1 MATNSNDGPV
11 ITAVEVS
18 RVFGSGATAVT
29 ALSAISLTIVRG
41 EFLAVTGRSG
51 SGKTTLLNLLSG
63 LDRPSTGTVHFNGN
77 DLAELRESDLVEMR
91 RHKIGFVFQAFH
103 LLPGVSAFD
112 NVMIPLIYCNKTPA
126 DAEERVE
133 RVLTRVGLE
142 HRMDHTPGQ
151 LSGGEQQ
158 RVTIARSLINDPK
171 ILLADEPTG
180 NLDSKNGAEIMAA
193 FDHLNTEGR
202 TIIII
207 THDPVV
213 SEHARRILTL
223 RDGQIVSD
231 RINENFKESHASLA
245 RAAVE

>member
-1 MATNSNDGPV
+1 MTISKAIEANSITKTYKNEGLETNVLKGISISVDEGDYVSIVGP
-11 ITAVEVS
+11 
-18 RVFGSGATAVT
+18 
-29 ALSAISLTIVRG
+29 
-41 EFLAVTGRSG
+41 SG
-51 SGKTTLLNLLSG
+51 SGKSTLITILGCLGQPTSGTYLLDGEEVERLS
-63 LDRPSTGTVHFNGN
+63 DR
-77 DLAELRESDLVEMR
+77 DLSRIRNE
-91 RHKIGFVFQAFH
+91 KIGFVFQAFH

-231 RINENFKESHASLA
+231 RINENFKESPASLA